1 MPQSWS
7 PSAEKLEKKHTLSAY
22 CQDKTTMHYD
32 RAKHKQ
38 PHTLAEPSIK
48 IFLLPIF
55 PKMPGSSRPCLIFC
69 NSLFLPSRVSWRT
82 C

>member
-1 MPQSWS
+1 MYYDR
-7 PSAEKLEKKHTLSAY
+7 AKKNRFLVY
-22 CQDKTTMHYD
+22 CQDKTTMYDD

-55 PKMPGSSRPCLIFC
+55 PKMPGSSRPGLIFC
-69 NSLFLPSRVSWRT
+69 DSLFLPSRVSWRT